1 MSHRSLI
8 TVLSLFKRKDL
19 KTLTL
24 DDAEYPVDDA
34 KYPVD
39 DAEYPVDDAEYPVD
53 DAEYPPDKSEPTLT
67 PSLEEKSE
75 ANAKFRSFLAALAI
89 SLGAA
94 IILAINACVWAV
106 CSVAQCFTKQVQF

>member
-1 MSHRSLI
+1 
-8 TVLSLFKRKDL
+8 LSLFKEKDL
-19 KTLTL
+19 KTFLTL

-39 DAEYPVDDAEYPVD
+39 DTEYPQ
-53 DAEYPPDKSEPTLT
+53 DKFEPTLT

-75 ANAKFRSFLAALAI
+75 ANAKFRSFVAALAI
-89 SLGAA
+89 SLGVA
-94 IILAINACVWAV
+94 IILTINACIWAV

>member
-24 DDAEYPVDDA
+24 
-34 KYPVD
+34 D

-94 IILAINACVWAV
+94 IILAINVCVWAV